1 MGAFCTIELRPHLL
15 QYCICEWWHVFLC
28 VLSFALA
35 CLDVVDNS
43 TVSHLLTCFAL
54 FLLLYLAYQFFYL
67 AGMRYVVTDEQ
78 LIFLHGVFQRST
90 DYMELYRVV
99 DYQQNRT
106 FLQQLLGLKTI
117 TILSGDRNMNRL
129 DIIGVRETENI
140 VSEIRNRVEYNKRMK
155 NIYEITNRF

>member
-1 MGAFCTIELRPHLL
+1 
-15 QYCICEWWHVFLC
+15 
-28 VLSFALA
+28 
-35 CLDVVDNS
+35 
-43 TVSHLLTCFAL
+43 
-54 FLLLYLAYQFFYL
+54 
-67 AGMRYVVTDEQ
+67 MRYVVTDEQ

-140 VSEIRNRVEYNKRMK
+140 VSEIRHRVEYNKRMK
-155 NIYEITNRF
+155 SIYEITNRF

>member
-1 MGAFCTIELRPHLL
+1 MGVFCTIELRPHLL

-35 CLDVVDNS
+35 GLDVVDNS
-43 TVSHLLTCFAL
+43 TVSHLLICFAL

-155 NIYEITNRF
+155 SIYEITNRF

>member
-1 MGAFCTIELRPHLL
+1 MAGALHHYLHIFLPGAFGE
-15 QYCICEWWHVFLC
+15 
-28 VLSFALA
+28 FAQP
-35 CLDVVDNS
+35 
-43 TVSHLLTCFAL
+43 
-54 FLLLYLAYQFFYL
+54 YQFFYL

-78 LIFLHGVFQRST
+78 LIFLHGVFRRST

-155 NIYEITNRF
+155 SIYEITNRF

>member
-35 CLDVVDNS
+35 GLDVVDNS

-67 AGMRYVVTDEQ
+67 ALRM
-78 LIFLHGVFQRST
+78 LIRIMLEWFNLVEINQFVNKVIVFH
-90 DYMELYRVV
+90 
-99 DYQQNRT
+99 
-106 FLQQLLGLKTI
+106 TI
-117 TILSGDRNMNRL
+117 
-129 DIIGVRETENI
+129 IIT
-140 VSEIRNRVEYNKRMK
+140 YF
-155 NIYEITNRF
+155 Y

>member
-1 MGAFCTIELRPHLL
+1 M
-15 QYCICEWWHVFLC
+15 
-28 VLSFALA
+28 
-35 CLDVVDNS
+35 VDNS

-67 AGMRYVVTDEQ
+67 TGMRYVVTDEQ
-78 LIFLHGVFQRST
+78 LIFLHGVFRRST

-106 FLQQLLGLKTI
+106 FLQQLFGLKTI